1 MSLKQSNEITVK
13 IKGKLEKFYKIIE
26 DKGFKR

>member
-13 IKGKLEKFYKIIE
+13 IKVILEEFYKIIE